1 MVEVV
6 EVVSGELKPG
16 DGGGSGG
23 GVGGVGDG
31 GGAGGGGIRPFPPHH
46 REL

>member
-16 DGGGSGG
+16 DVGGSGG
-23 GVGGVGDG
+23 GVGGVGDV